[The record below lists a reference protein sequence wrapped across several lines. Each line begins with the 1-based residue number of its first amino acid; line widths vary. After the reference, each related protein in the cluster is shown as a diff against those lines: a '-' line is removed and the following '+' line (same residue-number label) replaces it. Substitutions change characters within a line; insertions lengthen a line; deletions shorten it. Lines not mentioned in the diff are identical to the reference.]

1 MIAGHAYTSV
11 SDGTPWGGRCGPMDH
26 CFIGPSVALNC
37 VGWKFTVQ
45 PTWCRVENLLLKFQL
60 LHFNL
65 EDSVES
71 LVLLRSLLDFMH
83 AANLPTLM
91 NVGTGG

>member
-11 SDGTPWGGRCGPMDH
+11 SDGTPWGGRYGPLAH
-26 CFIGPSVALNC
+26 GFIGLSVLNC
-37 VGWKFTVQ
+37 VQWNFTVQ
-45 PTWCRVENLLLKFQL
+45 PTCFIRLLLRIQL
-60 LHFNL
+60 LHLNQ

-71 LVLLRSLLDFMH
+71 LVLLLSLLSSMH